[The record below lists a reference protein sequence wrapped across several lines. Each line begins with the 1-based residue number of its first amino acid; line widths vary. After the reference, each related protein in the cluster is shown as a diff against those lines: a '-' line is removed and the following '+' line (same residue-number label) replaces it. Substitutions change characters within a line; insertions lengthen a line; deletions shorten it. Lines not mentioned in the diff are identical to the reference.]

1 MENLPGRKLTSR
13 RLASSSTRVWLPVT
27 FVLIAFLVFGIGSA
41 IADTGL
47 LSGQAVEQAEI
58 SQTGSTGLQ
67 SDFERA
73 VARGPFWMYL
83 IAFLAGIATSLTPC
97 VLPVIPLTIA
107 VIGAKNV
114 ESRMKGFSLS
124 LVYVMGIALTY
135 STLGVIFASSGTL
148 LGSQFQSKPFLIAM
162 VLIFT
167 LLAFGLF
174 GAYNLQ
180 LPAPIRN
187 KLMAKQGK
195 GWFGVLFMG
204 LIAGLVASPCAGP
217 IIAGILVFIARTGNI
232 MLGFSLMFTFSM
244 GLGLL
249 FLIVGTFSGEIK
261 KLPTG
266 PWMTAVEN
274 GLGVA
279 LMVVAFYYLSLL
291 LDTFA
296 FVLLLGATLV
306 VGGSFAGAF
315 TRIGSEDTGWI
326 PRIRKAAGVLL
337 TAGGLYFF
345 LGGLM
350 TYGLFLPPMS
360 GAGPGGVPGPAGAF
374 DGGFASE
381 AAGVVWSDDLEAA
394 LFVAGMDGKPVM
406 IDFTADWCV
415 ACKELDHFTFSD
427 PAVIEVFKQFILVRI
442 DMTDRSDPGNIE
454 LQRQYNILSLPS
466 VTFLTPSGE
475 VLSDYTINGFMKVP
489 EFLSILQG
497 VLDASNND

>member
-1 MENLPGRKLTSR
+1 
-13 RLASSSTRVWLPVT
+13 
-27 FVLIAFLVFGIGSA
+27 
-41 IADTGL
+41 
-47 LSGQAVEQAEI
+47 
-58 SQTGSTGLQ
+58 
-67 SDFERA
+67 
-73 VARGPFWMYL
+73 
-83 IAFLAGIATSLTPC
+83 
-97 VLPVIPLTIA
+97 VLPIIPLTIA

-124 LVYVMGIALTY
+124 LVYVLGIALTY

-162 VLIFT
+162 VLVFT

-217 IIAGILVFIARTGNI
+217 IIAGILVFIAKSGNI

-279 LMVVAFYYLSLL
+279 LMAVAFYYLSLL
-291 LDTFA
+291 LDTFT

-306 VGGSFAGAF
+306 VAGSFAGAF
-315 TRIGSEDTGWI
+315 SRIGSEDTGWM
-326 PRIRKAAGVLL
+326 PRFRKAVGVLL

-360 GAGPGGVPGPAGAF
+360 GAGPGGVPGLAGAIE
-374 DGGFASE
+374 GGTASE
-381 AAGVVWSDDLEAA
+381 EAGVVWSDDLEAA
-394 LFVAGMDGKPVM
+394 LFVAEMDGKPVM
-406 IDFTADWCV
+406 IDFTADWCL

-454 LQRQYNILSLPS
+454 LQQRYNILSLPS
-466 VTFLTPSGE
+466 VTFLKPSGE
-475 VLSDYTINGFMKVP
+475 LLSDFTINGFMKVP
-489 EFLSILQG
+489 EFLNILQG
-497 VLDASNND
+497 VLDASR